1 MHKQQ
6 QQQQEQEER
15 LSSGSL
21 AAAYCIGL
29 LTPTTSHTA
38 ATIAFDYS
46 HILLQLHLQ
55 SWTNIIWNWWEF
67 GKTKSIFFILKST
80 KFSLVWTF
88 WADLWH
94 LSNEGSLIC
103 FHDVCEESSQHWE
116 SVTQKVWRRRF
127 PPEKFFFKCFGGEIL
142 YLWHSQPISS
152 TVRCSLP
159 HPIRWLVFQSIR
171 SCTYNTTMLCTFI
184 SHSVKVTVYGWS
196 PCYGLWNHNI
206 KYKF

>member
-1 MHKQQ
+1 MHQQQHQQ
-6 QQQQEQEER
+6 QQQQQER

-46 HILLQLHLQ
+46 HILFQLYLQ
-55 SWTNIIWNWWEF
+55 SWTNIIWNWWQF

-103 FHDVCEESSQHWE
+103 FHDVWGKFSTLGVSHPESLAEKIPTRKVFLQVLWRGNPIF
-116 SVTQKVWRRRF
+116 VT
-127 PPEKFFFKCFGGEIL
+127 L
-142 YLWHSQPISS
+142 
-152 TVRCSLP
+152 
-159 HPIRWLVFQSIR
+159 
-171 SCTYNTTMLCTFI
+171 TTNF
-184 SHSVKVTVYGWS
+184 
-196 PCYGLWNHNI
+196 
-206 KYKF
+206 

>member
-1 MHKQQ
+1 MH
-6 QQQQEQEER
+6 QQEKEEKER

-46 HILLQLHLQ
+46 HILFQLYLQ
-55 SWTNIIWNWWEF
+55 SWTNIIWNWWQF
-67 GKTKSIFFILKST
+67 GKTKCVFFFLKST

-88 WADLWH
+88 RADLWH
-94 LSNEGSLIC
+94 LSNERSLIC

-142 YLWHSQPISS
+142 YLWHSQPIS
-152 TVRCSLP
+152 LP
-159 HPIRWLVFQSIR
+159 HPTRWSNPSVR
-171 SCTYNTTMLCTFI
+171 SSTMLHPSKRMFLYY
-184 SHSVKVTVYGWS
+184 SVTDSLELITIHYGYA
-196 PCYGLWNHNI
+196 CL
-206 KYKF
+206 

>member
-6 QQQQEQEER
+6 QQQQQQQER

-38 ATIAFDYS
+38 ATIALNCTWS
-46 HILLQLHLQ
+46 HILFQLYLQC
-55 SWTNIIWNWWEF
+55 WTNILNWWEF
-67 GKTKSIFFILKST
+67 GKTKCVFFFLKST

-152 TVRCSLP
+152 TVRCSSP
-159 HPIRWLVFQSIR
+159 HPTRWLVILVIQSIC
-171 SCTYNTTMLCTFI
+171 SFTL
-184 SHSVKVTVYGWS
+184 
-196 PCYGLWNHNI
+196 
-206 KYKF
+206 

>member
-1 MHKQQ
+1 MHQ
-6 QQQQEQEER
+6 QQQQEEKER

-29 LTPTTSHTA
+29 LTPTSYTA

-46 HILLQLHLQ
+46 HILFQLHLQ

-67 GKTKSIFFILKST
+67 GKTKSIPFFKCT
-80 KFSLVWTF
+80 KLSLVWTF

-94 LSNEGSLIC
+94 LSNERSLIC
-103 FHDVCEESSQHWE
+103 FHDVCGESSQHWE

-127 PPEKFFFKCFGGEIL
+127 PPEKFFFKCFGGESL

-152 TVRCSLP
+152 IVRCSLP

-171 SCTYNTTMLCTFI
+171 SCTYNTTMLHL
-184 SHSVKVTVYGWS
+184 SVTVSKWQCMDGVHAMDYGT
-196 PCYGLWNHNI
+196 I
-206 KYKF
+206 T